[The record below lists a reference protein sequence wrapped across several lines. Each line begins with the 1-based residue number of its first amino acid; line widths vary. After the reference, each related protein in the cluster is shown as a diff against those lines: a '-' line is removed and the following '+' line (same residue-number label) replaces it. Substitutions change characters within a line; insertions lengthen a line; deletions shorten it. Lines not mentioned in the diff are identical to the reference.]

1 MKVVLWIVGLFAL
14 AVGLSLFAQIN
25 TGYAIVFV
33 PPYRV
38 ELSLN
43 MTLLLAV
50 GLIAVSYGLLRLLA
64 ATLNLPH
71 EVAVFQRRK
80 KLRIARHALVQS
92 SLAYSEGRFQKAER
106 EALRACE
113 NEQSPENQ
121 GVALLLAAR
130 AAHAMRAYDRRDG
143 YLARMDSL
151 GNGLQLARRMLEAE
165 LLLDEKRTVDALAA
179 VEAARAQSP
188 NLTAALRLELKIRQ
202 LQSSPEHVLALTE
215 KLLKSEAISAEQA
228 RRYRLAAYRDQLPQ
242 LIDGQ
247 ELRQWWQRIPAQERQ
262 NPSLALAVAQ
272 QYAKLE
278 QADDA
283 AHLLQGLLEDDY
295 SSELVGELGELA
307 DQVSEAR
314 RIELLRLGEALLPS
328 HSRDAQLLLTL
339 GRLARAG
346 KLWGKAQSYFEA
358 SLSIQPTL
366 AAHAELARL
375 LQALDRA
382 DEARRHF
389 DACLELAL
397 AEV

>member
-283 AHLLQGLLEDDY
+283 AHLLQGLL
-295 SSELVGELGELA
+295 
-307 DQVSEAR
+307 
-314 RIELLRLGEALLPS
+314 
-328 HSRDAQLLLTL
+328 
-339 GRLARAG
+339 
-346 KLWGKAQSYFEA
+346 
-358 SLSIQPTL
+358 
-366 AAHAELARL
+366 
-375 LQALDRA
+375 
-382 DEARRHF
+382 
-389 DACLELAL
+389 
-397 AEV
+397 